1 MISVIIPTLD
11 GAHYLPP
18 LVSVLRNQSLKDIE
32 IVIVDSESSDGTTA
46 VARSLGCAVHRVS
59 RNRFDHGGA
68 RNFAAGKSSGEIL
81 VFLTQDALPTS
92 RDFLALLTAPL
103 DGHLTAASY
112 ARQIPASD
120 APPTEA
126 FARLHNYP
134 VESSLRHISRV
145 QRRTLKTFFFSN
157 TASAIDR
164 ACFERVGRFPAPVL
178 TNEDMLFCARL
189 LDGGYQVAYAAQA
202 QVIHSHN
209 FSFTD
214 LFRRYFRIGAV
225 TREHRDVLRCASN
238 SKDGIEFVRKQI
250 AYLHETRRNTL
261 IPRALIEASIKALAF
276 QCGRLPRVAPR
287 VPTHREQVEEL
298 G

>member
-18 LVSVLRNQSLKDIE
+18 LVDVLRKQSLKDIE
-32 IVIVDSESSDGTTA
+32 IVIVDSESSDGTPA

-59 RNRFDHGGA
+59 RNRFDHGGT
-68 RNFAAGKSSGEIL
+68 RNFAAGKSCGEIL

-120 APPTEA
+120 ARPTEA
-126 FARLHNYP
+126 FARLYNYP

-202 QVIHSHN
+202 QVMHSHN
-209 FSFTD
+209 FSFAD

-225 TREHRDVLRCASN
+225 TREHRDVLRCTSN
-238 SKDGIEFVRKQI
+238 SKDGVEFIRQQI
-250 AYLHETRRNTL
+250 AYLHED
-261 IPRALIEASIKALAF
+261 KAQHIDPARF
-276 QCGRLPRVAPR
+276 GRSLD
-287 VPTHREQVEEL
+287 
-298 G
+298 